1 MGTSLTYDVII
12 AGASFA
18 GLAVAAQLRGKRVL
32 LLDRKPVGTGQTS
45 ACGTL
50 VCTLRALNLEETIL
64 QVHDQLVVHTEGRTF
79 HYPVF
84 EPFCTF
90 DYALLCRRLQE
101 QGDAEFRLAP
111 ARAVYGNEV
120 ETEQGAFRGRYIVDA
135 SGWRAVLGSQLQP
148 GLVRRDRMNFGLE
161 TTVAY
166 RNEGLHFWFDP
177 QELLPLGIGWA
188 FPAGDVGRI
197 GVGSYKGESRLG
209 AHLERFLSRLALQRE
224 DVHGG
229 FFPYALREPVSE
241 DLFLVGDAAG
251 QCMGLTGEGIR
262 PALFFGT
269 QLGRLLRRAFDGET
283 TPEEARTAYRSLVLR
298 HRRGYYLLGLAQR
311 VLPRFP
317 LPVVERIMAFVNRPA
332 VLQRIL
338 DRYLLAFRITSTLA

>member
-1 MGTSLTYDVII
+1 METASTYDVII

-50 VCTLRALNLEETIL
+50 VCTLRALNLEDTIL
-64 QVHDQLVVHTEGRTF
+64 QVHDELVIHTRDRTF
-79 HYPVF
+79 RYPVF

-90 DYALLCRRLQE
+90 DFSLLCRRLQE

-111 ARAVYGNEV
+111 ARALHGSEV
-120 ETEQGAFRGRYIVDA
+120 ETEQGTFRGRYIVDA
-135 SGWRAVLGSQLQP
+135 SGWRAVLGSQLRP

-177 QELLPLGIGWA
+177 RELLPLGIAWA

-209 AHLERFLSRLALQRE
+209 ADLDRFLARLALQRE
-224 DVHGG
+224 AVHGG
-229 FFPYALREPVSE
+229 FFPYALREPVVE

-269 QLGRLLRRAFDGET
+269 QLGRLLRSVLDGET
-283 TPEEARTAYRSLVLR
+283 TPDEARAAYRSLVLR

-311 VLPRFP
+311 ILPRFP
-317 LPVVERIMAFVNRPA
+317 LPAVQRIMALVNHPS

-338 DRYLLAFRITSTLA
+338 NRYLLAFRITPTSA